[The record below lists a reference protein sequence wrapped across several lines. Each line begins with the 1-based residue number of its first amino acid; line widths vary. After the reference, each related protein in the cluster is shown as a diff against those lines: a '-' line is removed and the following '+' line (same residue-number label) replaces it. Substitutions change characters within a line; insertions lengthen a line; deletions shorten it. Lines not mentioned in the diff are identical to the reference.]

1 MMTAKEAK
9 TMTTNYLT
17 TEADKHLQK
26 IEDHIQN
33 WANKGNTS
41 LYYSNGLSCA
51 DPRIQSKVFNTMT
64 EAGYK
69 VRWCESSLHISW
81 ADA

>member
-17 TEADKHLQK
+17 AEADKHLQK
-26 IEDHIQN
+26 IEDTIQIY
-33 WANKGNTS
+33 ASKGNTS
-41 LYYSNGLSCA
+41 MYYSNGLSGA
-51 DPRIQSKVFNTMT
+51 DPRIQSKVYNTMV

>member
-17 TEADKHLQK
+17 AEADKHLQK
-26 IEDHIQN
+26 IEDYIQTY
-33 WANKGNTS
+33 ANKGNTCM
-41 LYYSNGLSCA
+41 YYSNGLNCA
-51 DPRIQSKVFNTMT
+51 DARIQSKVYNTMT

>member
-9 TMTTNYLT
+9 TLTTNYLT
-17 TEADKHLQK
+17 AEADKHLQK
-26 IEDHIQN
+26 IEDYIQTY
-33 WANKGNTS
+33 ANKGNTCM
-41 LYYSNGLSCA
+41 YYSNGLNCA
-51 DPRIQSKVFNTMT
+51 DARIQSKVYNTMA